1 VTQRRGAEQTRRR
14 LEQQADDWVRRG
26 RGDRGLLDDGEV
38 LEAERWLASP
48 DAQEVGVDDTV
59 VALTRRSRAALEQQ
73 RRREEEARQR
83 ELAQAQALARAQANR
98 ARLLRR
104 ALAAVTL
111 ATVLA
116 VGAAGLAT
124 VERRN
129 ADDKARL
136 ALARQLA
143 TQSELLAGTHLDVA
157 LLLAVRANQMST
169 IPAARSSLLAAL
181 EADPHIKTVLHGH
194 TDQVNSVAFSPDGT
208 LVAAAGDDRTIRLW
222 DARTGRPHGAPLTGH
237 TDNVR
242 AVAFSPDGNLLASGG
257 VDRTIRLWDVRTGQ
271 QLGQPL
277 RGHTDWVNSVAFAST
292 RLLASAGG
300 RADDTGQFGTGPRT
314 PASCC
319 GTCAPADGSAG
330 RSWDTPTRSAASLS
344 ARTGAPSPPPGR
356 TSASCCGTCAPAGAW
371 AARWSGTATG
381 SSRSPSARMERSWP
395 PATATTG
402 SCCGTSATT
411 AASARRWSATRRRC
425 GAWRSRGTARWRRQA
440 TTAR

>member
-48 DAQEVGVDDTV
+48 DAQEVGVDDIV
-59 VALTRRSRAALEQQ
+59 VALTRRSREALEQQ

-181 EADPHIKTVLHGH
+181 EADPHIDTVLHGH
-194 TDQVNSVAFSPDGT
+194 TDQVNS
-208 LVAAAGDDRTIRLW
+208 
-222 DARTGRPHGAPLTGH
+222 
-237 TDNVR
+237 
-242 AVAFSPDGNLLASGG
+242 VAFSPDGNLLASGG

>member
-1 VTQRRGAEQTRRR
+1 
-14 LEQQADDWVRRG
+14 
-26 RGDRGLLDDGEV
+26 V

-48 DAQEVGVDDTV
+48 DAQEVGVDDIV
-59 VALTRRSRAALEQQ
+59 VALTRRSREALEQQ

-181 EADPHIKTVLHGH
+181 EADPHIDTVLHGH
-194 TDQVNSVAFSPDGT
+194 TDQVNS
-208 LVAAAGDDRTIRLW
+208 
-222 DARTGRPHGAPLTGH
+222 
-237 TDNVR
+237 
-242 AVAFSPDGNLLASGG
+242 VAFSPDGNLLASGG